1 MSLKRLAIYRYF
13 DGKILFIIYVL
24 NKCVKPFHVK
34 RFTGQHKI
42 LGNKGEGVAQKHYEK
57 LGCTLLSQ
65 NSRTRNS
72 ELDLVFMRD
81 ETIIFVEVKTL
92 EIGDRSNLLGEDN
105 FTRAKRFHLKRAI
118 EQYLFKKKPSFK
130 NIQIDLACVYYHT
143 EKDLWTIKLYENLI
157 LE

>member
-1 MSLKRLAIYRYF
+1 LSLKILATYDYF
-13 DGKILFIIYVL
+13 DVKIDIIIYVL

-42 LGNKGEGVAQKHYEK
+42 LGNKGENVAQQYYQGR
-57 LGCTLLSQ
+57 GCTLLSQ

-105 FTRAKRFHLKRAI
+105 FTRAKRFHMKRAI
-118 EQYLFKKKPSFK
+118 EQYIFKEKPNFK

>member
-13 DGKILFIIYVL
+13 DAKILIIIYVF

-34 RFTGQHKI
+34 RFLGQHKT
-42 LGNKGEGVAQKHYEK
+42 LGNNGEKIALRHYENNGYK
-57 LGCTLLSQ
+57 LISQ

-72 ELDLVFMRD
+72 EIDLVFKKSD
-81 ETIIFVEVKTL
+81 TILFVEVKTL
-92 EIGDRSNLLGEDN
+92 EIGDRSNLLAEDN
-105 FTRAKRFHLKRAI
+105 FTNSKKFHLKRGI
-118 EQYLFKKKPSFK
+118 EQYIFKEKPDFK

-143 EKDLWTIKLYENLI
+143 EKGVWTIKLYENLI